1 MAIGGRP
8 TAPQHRVG
16 AHRWNALEQVPMK
29 GAAPYAARR
38 TPEVGVCKRASCATL
53 SHGSTSGLTVSRDL
67 ICVPGRG
74 FNITSLHLGT
84 TVLRDWP
91 RHLKGALE
99 EARLTVRSY
108 QHLFIAAAH
117 EMRTPLFGHSMGGLV
132 ARGACHYGALARHE
146 WLGRLDKLVFVGTPH
161 HGAPLERAEPFLSA
175 NRPFSCPS
183 GL

>member
-16 AHRWNALEQVPMK
+16 AHRWIALEQVPMK

-53 SHGSTSGLTVSRDL
+53 SHGSISGLTVSRDF
-67 ICVPGRG
+67 ICVPGLG

-108 QHLFIAAAH
+108 QDLLIAAAH
-117 EMRTPLFGHSMGGLV
+117 EMRTPLHAIGLHLEV
-132 ARGACHYGALARHE
+132 LRRLLSHTSDRALINQIELAKRV
-146 WLGRLDKLVFVGTPH
+146 LDGYVRRTSTLLDVGR
-161 HGAPLERAEPFLSA
+161 
-175 NRPFSCPS
+175 
-183 GL
+183 